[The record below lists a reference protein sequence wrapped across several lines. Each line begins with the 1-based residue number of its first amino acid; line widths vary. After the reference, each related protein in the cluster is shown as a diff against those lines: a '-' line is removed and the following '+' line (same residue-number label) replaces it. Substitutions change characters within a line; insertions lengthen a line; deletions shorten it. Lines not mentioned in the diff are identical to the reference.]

1 MIRKVINSHDI
12 HINGQQLRIVHKNE
26 LACTVEGFNNI
37 DLLLNEPRGSKY
49 VNLIIYEPAGT
60 VIDIEIHSNS
70 VLDNKDI
77 LLKSFIQSL
86 LERGMIGQHEK
97 YTIREQQHTY
107 TFTHD
112 SLGSEDIHEV
122 EGADGAY
129 AACGKDVRVESVDFE
144 LSVEN
149 IKEIKNYV
157 EVHEV
162 FKGYLVLLHQEQHI
176 TVNEEKDIL
185 AYPVSEA
192 VSVLNAVFRQDE
204 IYALNG
210 SRVTVMDGQ
219 YAFEQRLVSNS
230 QFYIDESDI
239 YSKGFVIK

>member
-60 VIDIEIHSNS
+60 IIDIEIHSNS
-70 VLDNKDI
+70 VLDNRNI

-86 LERGMIGQHEK
+86 LERGTIVQSEK
-97 YTIREQQHTY
+97 YTIREQGTAYTY
-107 TFTHD
+107 THEG
-112 SLGSEDIHEV
+112 LGFENIHEV
-122 EGADGAY
+122 GSMNGVYVADGE
-129 AACGKDVRVESVDFE
+129 DVRVESVDFE
-144 LSVEN
+144 LSVAN
-149 IKEIKNYV
+149 ITEIKKFVEAYV
-157 EVHEV
+157 D
-162 FKGYLVLLHQEQHI
+162 FKGYLVLVHRDRHV
-176 TVNEEKDIL
+176 TVNEEKVIL

-192 VSVLNAVFRQDE
+192 VSVLNKIYKQDDLS
-204 IYALNG
+204 ALNG
-210 SRVTVMDGQ
+210 GRVKVMNGQ
-219 YAFEQRLVSNS
+219 YTFKQFLVSNS